1 MTSPSRLS
9 VSSTLSSREIRT
21 GALNTVQAG
30 QVIFIESTAEGREG
44 HFYDLC
50 EQAQSKQRMGT
61 PLTSLDFKFHFFPW
75 QRCPDYQIDPTGVV
89 IDEPLRKYFD
99 GLGQTAGIVLTPGQK
114 AWYAKKSETQLADM
128 RREYPSTPEEAFE
141 ASIEGAYFADQLAAA
156 EFQGRIGEHTLLP
169 EVPVNTSWDIGMGDY
184 TSIWF
189 FQQMRGRIGLVGY
202 YQNCGEGMP
211 HYVEHLKDFR
221 RRTGCTYGTHVL
233 PHDIWVREWG
243 SSRTRL
249 EQFIYSDLDP
259 GSMLALRPGSPR
271 TTRSMLRVRRWA
283 FVGLMRLRVATD
295 LRRCAA
301 IAGSGTRRRAS
312 GAISLDTIKL
322 RMEQTHSKP

>member
-1 MTSPSRLS
+1 
-9 VSSTLSSREIRT
+9 
-21 GALNTVQAG
+21 
-30 QVIFIESTAEGREG
+30 
-44 HFYDLC
+44 
-50 EQAQSKQRMGT
+50 
-61 PLTSLDFKFHFFPW
+61 
-75 QRCPDYQIDPTGVV
+75 
-89 IDEPLRKYFD
+89 
-99 GLGQTAGIVLTPGQK
+99 
-114 AWYAKKSETQLADM
+114 M

-169 EVPVNTSWDIGMGDY
+169 DVPVNTSWDIGMGDY

-233 PHDIWVREWG
+233 PHDIRVREWG

-259 GSMLALRPGSPR
+259 RIDA
-271 TTRSMLRVRRWA
+271 RVGAQAVQGRRDQCCA
-283 FVGLMRLRVATD
+283 SDVGHLLV
-295 LRRCAA
+295 
-301 IAGSGTRRRAS
+301 
-312 GAISLDTIKL
+312 
-322 RMEQTHSKP
+322 

>member
-1 MTSPSRLS
+1 MVLAALS
-9 VSSTLSSREIRT
+9 WR
-21 GALNTVQAG
+21 
-30 QVIFIESTAEGREG
+30 
-44 HFYDLC
+44 
-50 EQAQSKQRMGT
+50 
-61 PLTSLDFKFHFFPW
+61 
-75 QRCPDYQIDPTGVV
+75 PT
-89 IDEPLRKYFD
+89 RK
-99 GLGQTAGIVLTPGQK
+99 
-114 AWYAKKSETQLADM
+114 KKSETQLADM

-169 EVPVNTSWDIGMGDY
+169 DVPVNTSWDIGMGDY

-233 PHDIWVREWG
+233 PHDIRVREWG

-259 GSMLALRPGSPR
+259 RIDARVAPRQSKDDAINAARQTLGICWFDAAACSDGLKALRSYRREWDEEKGIWRDKPR
-271 TTRSMLRVRRWA
+271 HDQASHGADA
-283 FVGLMRLRVATD
+283 F
-295 LRRCAA
+295 
-301 IAGSGTRRRAS
+301 
-312 GAISLDTIKL
+312 
-322 RMEQTHSKP
+322 KP